1 MSDNP
6 KVDKPKSDKPNFKCM
21 VSFFWTNALVVGVLE
36 LLLFSFIDPADI
48 AILMMLDVDP
58 GVFRIKAY
66 IFTYVFFWLMFN
78 ASTFL
83 NCYFAQLR
91 HSKYLQDN

>member
-1 MSDNP
+1 MSDKQNL
-6 KVDKPKSDKPNFKCM
+6 KCM
-21 VSFFWTNALVVGVLE
+21 VSFLWTNALVVGVLE

-48 AILMMLDVDP
+48 ASAMMLDVEP

-66 IFTYVFFWLMFN
+66 IFTYIFLWLMFN

-83 NCYFAQLR
+83 NCYFARLR
-91 HSKYLQDN
+91 HNKYLQDK

>member
-1 MSDNP
+1 MSD
-6 KVDKPKSDKPNFKCM
+6 KQNFKCM
-21 VSFFWTNALVVGVLE
+21 VAFLWTNALVVGVLE

-48 AILMMLDVDP
+48 ATAMMLDVEP

-66 IFTYVFFWLMFN
+66 VFTYLFLWLMFN

-83 NCYFAQLR
+83 NCYFARLR
-91 HSKYLQDN
+91 QNKYLQDK